1 MNIKPLVIGDLVARL
16 PIVQGGMGVGVS
28 LSNLAGAVAAAG
40 GVGVISSAQIG
51 FLEEDFLSNTVEANI
66 RALKEHV
73 RLAKEK
79 SKGGIIGVNI
89 MVALTNYSKY
99 VEAAIEAGADIII
112 SGAGMPTTLPK
123 IAKGSSVKLA
133 PIISSLKGAKV
144 LLKLWDRHNNVAP
157 DMVVVEGPKAGGHL
171 GFSKDKLE
179 ENIQNFDSSI
189 PEIVNEV
196 KIYEEKYNK
205 KIPVIVAG
213 GVFDGFD
220 IAKYLKLGASG
231 VQMATRFV
239 GTYECDASDEYK
251 NSYIECKEEDIAIV
265 SSPVGM
271 PGRAISNKFANTS
284 REGKIPV
291 TYCYNCLT
299 PCNPKD
305 TPYCISK
312 ALINAVKGNVDEG
325 LLFCGSNAYKVNKLV
340 SVKEL
345 MDELEKE
352 ILSVED

>member
-73 RLAKEK
+73 KLAKEK

-99 VEAAIEAGADIII
+99 VEAAIESGADIII
-112 SGAGMPTTLPK
+112 SGAGMPTMLPK

-144 LLKLWDRHNNVAP
+144 LLKLWDRHNNIAP
-157 DMVVVEGPKAGGHL
+157 DMLVIEGPKAGGHL
-171 GFSKDKLE
+171 GFSKDTLDADIE
-179 ENIQNFDSSI
+179 NFDNVVPDI
-189 PEIVNEV
+189 INEV

-205 KIPVIVAG
+205 KIPVIIAG

-271 PGRAISNKFANTS
+271 PGRAISNKFAKTS
-284 REGKIPV
+284 RESKIPV

-345 MDELEKE
+345 MDELEQE
-352 ILSVED
+352 ILSV

>member
-1 MNIKPLVIGDLVARL
+1 MNIKPLVIGNLVAKL

-40 GVGVISSAQIG
+40 GIGVISSAQIG
-51 FLEEDFLSNTVEANI
+51 FLEEDFLTNTVEANI
-66 RALKEHV
+66 RALKKHIKI
-73 RLAKEK
+73 AKEK
-79 SKGGIIGVNI
+79 AKGGIIGVNI
-89 MVALTNYSKY
+89 MVALTNYNKY
-99 VEAAIEAGADIII
+99 VEAAIEGGADIII
-112 SGAGMPTTLPK
+112 SGAGMPTSLPK
-123 IAKGSSVKLA
+123 IAKDSNVKLA

-144 LLKLWDRHNNVAP
+144 LLKLWDRHNNVTP
-157 DMVVVEGPKAGGHL
+157 DMLVIESPKAGGHL

-179 ENIQNFDSSI
+179 DDIKNFDNTI
-189 PEIVNEV
+189 PEILNEV

-205 KIPVIVAG
+205 KIPVVVAG

-239 GTYECDASDEYK
+239 GTFECDASDEYK
-251 NSYIECKEEDIAIV
+251 NSYINCQEEDIAIV

-271 PGRAISNKFANTS
+271 PGRAILNKFAKTS
-284 REGKIPV
+284 KTGKIPV

-312 ALINAVKGNVDEG
+312 ALINAVQGNLDEG

-340 SVKEL
+340 SVQEL
-345 MDELEKE
+345 MNELQDE
-352 ILSVED
+352 ILSV

>member
-171 GFSKDKLE
+171 GFAKDKLE
-179 ENIQNFDSSI
+179 ENIENFDSSI

-239 GTYECDASDEYK
+239 GTYECDASNEYK

-284 REGKIPV
+284 RECKIPV

-345 MDELEKE
+345 MDELEEE

>member
-112 SGAGMPTTLPK
+112 SGAGMPTALPK
-123 IAKGSSVKLA
+123 IAKDSSVKLA

-144 LLKLWDRHNNVAP
+144 LLKLWDRHNGVAP

-179 ENIQNFDSSI
+179 ESIQNFDSSI

-196 KIYEEKYNK
+196 KVYEEKYNK

-340 SVKEL
+340 SVKDL
-345 MDELEKE
+345 MDELEQE